1 MEHEIGIVAK
11 TIDRV
16 VEDPEQRAQLKAE
29 LHQVLGAAK
38 AQRNSTD
45 VWLARWV
52 RPLALVFTLLLV
64 AVTIGMQ
71 MWGPGL
77 PQYIAEGNYTLA
89 TIVTGGYITLRGV
102 EKAAGRFRRG

>member
-1 MEHEIGIVAK
+1 MEREIGVVAS

-16 VEDPEQRAQLKAE
+16 VADPEQRAQLKAE
-29 LHQVLGAAK
+29 LHQVMGAAK

-45 VWLARWV
+45 VWLARWA
-52 RPLALVFTLLLV
+52 RPLALVFTLMLV
-64 AVTIGMQ
+64 VVTISMQ
-71 MWGPGL
+71 IWGTAL

>member
-1 MEHEIGIVAK
+1 MEKEIGTVAN
-11 TIDRV
+11 TIARV
-16 VEDPEQRAQLKAE
+16 VADPEQRAQLKAE
-29 LHQVLGAAK
+29 LHQVMGAAK

-52 RPLALVFTLLLV
+52 RPLALVFSLGLV
-64 AVTIGMQ
+64 TVTVSMQ
-71 MWGPGL
+71 IWGTPL

-89 TIVTGGYITLRGV
+89 TIVTGGYVAVRGV